1 MNLREIAEQCLRDS
15 DEWFPDVAREPTH
28 HVLSITGEWGEFCN
42 LLKKVERGSIT
53 LEDALPMLK
62 EELIDVFIYMF
73 NLAAVMGVDIEK
85 EYNVKRERNAV
96 RFGQARR

>member
-1 MNLREIAEQCLRDS
+1 MNLREIAEQCLKDS
-15 DEWFPDVAREPTH
+15 DNWFPDVARDPMH
-28 HVLSITGEWGEFCN
+28 HVLSVTGEWGEYCN

-53 LEDALPMLK
+53 FEEALPMLK

-85 EYNVKRERNAV
+85 EYNDKRELNVR
-96 RFGQARR
+96 RFGSAG